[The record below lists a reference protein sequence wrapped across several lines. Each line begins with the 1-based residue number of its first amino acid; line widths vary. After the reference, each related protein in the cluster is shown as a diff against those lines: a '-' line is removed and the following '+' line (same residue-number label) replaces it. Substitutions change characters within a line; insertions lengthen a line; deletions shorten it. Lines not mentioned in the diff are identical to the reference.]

1 MGKYLSCGKYNHYYK
16 YIILAI
22 VFGLISSSLFGY
34 GYCNYINI
42 IYFGRVYPDDIRS
55 TQESLSHHIII
66 HNIYRNFGILIIS
79 IILTKYVEKNTK
91 SEKIEELDINNN
103 KITNSI
109 ELIYKENIAFKSN
122 KSFLFFSFI
131 ILLFNIQDILSNIY
145 FDFDLREF
153 NLWALDLP
161 LFSYFNYKLLN
172 NPHYGHHKLAIY
184 ICLIFPLLQKIIHIF
199 SLVFSK
205 DYEKFIYNKYKAL
218 SFIGIFSYLIII
230 LIKSYTLTKIKI
242 YMEFNYISP
251 TKILLNIGI
260 IGTLINI
267 IIMIAFTFI
276 KCGTVNDIDI
286 HLCNVDDNGNR
297 KESYLENFYLYFK
310 ILNNT
315 EYYNIIISIFSNLI
329 GVFTYYGCIYF
340 YILTIKYLSTIHTI
354 IYSSVYS
361 FIIRIVAFIISSSIN
376 SYFDKEEKFT
386 PLAST
391 LSTISDVF
399 SCIGILI
406 YCEIIELNFCKF
418 NYFLRRNIMI
428 RSEEETNINNNSDN
442 LLDDEKDLEIEESNC
457 KMINLVSHSNK

>member
-1 MGKYLSCGKYNHYYK
+1 
-16 YIILAI
+16 
-22 VFGLISSSLFGY
+22 
-34 GYCNYINI
+34 
-42 IYFGRVYPDDIRS
+42 
-55 TQESLSHHIII
+55 
-66 HNIYRNFGILIIS
+66 
-79 IILTKYVEKNTK
+79 
-91 SEKIEELDINNN
+91 
-103 KITNSI
+103 
-109 ELIYKENIAFKSN
+109 
-122 KSFLFFSFI
+122 
-131 ILLFNIQDILSNIY
+131 
-145 FDFDLREF
+145 
-153 NLWALDLP
+153 
-161 LFSYFNYKLLN
+161 
-172 NPHYGHHKLAIY
+172 
-184 ICLIFPLLQKIIHIF
+184 
-199 SLVFSK
+199 
-205 DYEKFIYNKYKAL
+205 
-218 SFIGIFSYLIII
+218 
-230 LIKSYTLTKIKI
+230 
-242 YMEFNYISP
+242 MEFNYISP

-354 IYSSVYS
+354 IYSLVYS
-361 FIIRIVAFIISSSIN
+361 FIIRIIAFIISSSIN